1 MTIPSDQELK
11 NIIETLLFIAD
22 TPLSADR
29 IRTVVQAD
37 VQEIK
42 DALSRLSEEY
52 EERKG
57 GFFLTEVAGGYQIRT
72 RPEYAEWI
80 KKLVQPNPLR
90 MSKAAL
96 ETLTIIAYKQPI
108 IRSEIEHIRGV
119 DSGGILRMLLELK
132 LIRVLGRKEIPGRPL
147 IYSTTKRFLEIFG
160 LKDLKDLPTPDE
172 IKGLVNPSF
181 PERENPDQLPLI
193 VAEAVDPESVP
204 KDTLIEED
212 GKIIL
217 T

>member
-1 MTIPSDQELK
+1 MTIPAEQELK

-22 TPLSADR
+22 TPLSTDR
-29 IRTVVQAD
+29 IRSVVSAD
-37 VQEIK
+37 IKEIK
-42 DALSRLSEEY
+42 DVLSRLSEEY
-52 EERKG
+52 EQRKG

-80 KKLVQPNPLR
+80 KKLIQPNPLR

-160 LKDLKDLPTPDE
+160 LKDLKDLPTPEE

-193 VAEAVDPESVP
+193 VTEDPESVP

-212 GKIIL
+212 GKNIL

>member
-1 MTIPSDQELK
+1 MTIPAEQELK
-11 NIIETLLFIAD
+11 NIVETLLFVAD
-22 TPLSADR
+22 TPLSTDR
-29 IRTVVQAD
+29 IRSVVSAD
-37 VQEIK
+37 AKEIK
-42 DALSRLSEEY
+42 DVLSQLSKEY

-57 GFFLTEVAGGYQIRT
+57 GFSLMEIAGGYQIRT
-72 RPEYAEWI
+72 RPEYSEWI

-160 LKDLKDLPTPDE
+160 LKDLKDLPTPEE

-181 PERENPDQLPLI
+181 PERQNPDQLPLI
-193 VAEAVDPESVP
+193 ITEDPESVP

>member
-1 MTIPSDQELK
+1 MTIPTEQELK
-11 NIIETLLFIAD
+11 NIIETLLFVAD
-22 TPLSADR
+22 TPLSTDR
-29 IRTVVQAD
+29 IRSVIPAD
-37 VQEIK
+37 VKDIK
-42 DALSRLSEEY
+42 DVLSRLSAEY

-57 GFFLTEVAGGYQIRT
+57 GFALMEIAGGYQIRT
-72 RPEYAEWI
+72 RPEYSEWI

-193 VAEAVDPESVP
+193 VTEDPESVP
-204 KDTLIEED
+204 KDTLIADD
-212 GKIIL
+212 GKKLL

>member
-1 MTIPSDQELK
+1 MTIPAEQELK
-11 NIIETLLFIAD
+11 NIIETLLFVAD
-22 TPLSADR
+22 TPLSTDR
-29 IRTVVQAD
+29 IRTVVSAD
-37 VQEIK
+37 IK
-42 DALSRLSEEY
+42 DIKDVLSQLSMEY

-57 GFFLTEVAGGYQIRT
+57 GFALMEIAGGYQIRT
-72 RPEYAEWI
+72 RPEYSEWI

-160 LKDLKDLPTPDE
+160 LKDLKDLPTPEE

-181 PERENPDQLPLI
+181 PERLNPDQLPLI
-193 VAEAVDPESVP
+193 VTEDPESVP

-212 GKIIL
+212 GKNIL

>member
-1 MTIPSDQELK
+1 MTIPTEQELK
-11 NIIETLLFIAD
+11 NIIETLLFVAD
-22 TPLSADR
+22 TPLSTDR
-29 IRTVVQAD
+29 IKSVVSAD
-37 VQEIK
+37 AKAIK
-42 DALSRLSEEY
+42 EVLSQLSAEY

-57 GFFLTEVAGGYQIRT
+57 GFSLMEIAGGYQIRT
-72 RPEYAEWI
+72 RPEYSEWI

-160 LKDLKDLPTPDE
+160 LKDLKDLPTPEE

-193 VAEAVDPESVP
+193 VTQDPESVP

-212 GKIIL
+212 GKNIL

>member
-1 MTIPSDQELK
+1 MPIQTEQDLK
-11 NIIETLLFIAD
+11 YILEALLFVAD
-22 TPLSADR
+22 TPLSTDR
-29 IRTVVQAD
+29 IKSIVSAD
-37 VQEIK
+37 AKNINETL
-42 DALSRLSEEY
+42 AELAREY

-57 GFFLTEVAGGYQIRT
+57 GFCLVEVAGGYQIRT
-72 RPEYAEWI
+72 RPEFAEWI
-80 KKLVQPNPLR
+80 KKLLQPNPLK

-160 LKDLKDLPTPDE
+160 LKDLKDLPTPEE
-172 IKGLVNPSF
+172 IRELVNPPATES
-181 PERENPDQLPLI
+181 EHPDQLPLLTT
-193 VAEAVDPESVP
+193 EDPENVP
-204 KDTLIEED
+204 KDTLINEND
-212 GKIIL
+212 KINL

>member
-1 MTIPSDQELK
+1 MTIPTEQELK
-11 NIIETLLFIAD
+11 NIIETLLFVAD
-22 TPLSADR
+22 TPLSTDR
-29 IRTVVQAD
+29 IRSVIPAD
-37 VQEIK
+37 VKDIK
-42 DALSRLSEEY
+42 DVLSRLSAEY

-57 GFFLTEVAGGYQIRT
+57 GFALMEIAGGYQIRT
-72 RPEYAEWI
+72 RPEYSEWI

-193 VAEAVDPESVP
+193 VTEDPESVP

-212 GKIIL
+212 GKNIL

>member
-1 MTIPSDQELK
+1 MTIPTDQELK

-29 IRTVVQAD
+29 IRTVVSAD
-37 VQEIK
+37 AKEIK
-42 DALSRLSEEY
+42 EALSRLAEEY

-193 VAEAVDPESVP
+193 VTEDPESVP
-204 KDTLIEED
+204 KDTLIDED

>member
-1 MTIPSDQELK
+1 MPIQSEQDLK
-11 NIIETLLFIAD
+11 NIIETLLFVAD
-22 TPLSADR
+22 TPLTTDR
-29 IRTVVQAD
+29 IKSIVPAD
-37 VQEIK
+37 AKEIK
-42 DALSRLSEEY
+42 DTLFELACEY
-52 EERKG
+52 ETRNG
-57 GFFLTEVAGGYQIRT
+57 GFLLFEVAGGYQIRT

-80 KKLVQPNPLR
+80 KKLLQPNPMR

-172 IKGLVNPSF
+172 IKGLVNPSAS
-181 PERENPDQLPLI
+181 ESQHPDQLPLI
-193 VAEAVDPESVP
+193 APEDAENVP
-204 KDTLIEED
+204 KDTLINENE
-212 GKIIL
+212 KINL

>member
-1 MTIPSDQELK
+1 MSIPTEQDLK
-11 NIIETLLFIAD
+11 NIIETLLFVAD
-22 TPLSADR
+22 TPLSTDR
-29 IRTVVQAD
+29 IKSIVPAD
-37 VQEIK
+37 TKKIK
-42 DALSRLSEEY
+42 DILWGLAREY
-52 EERKG
+52 EERNG
-57 GFFLTEVAGGYQIRT
+57 GFLLVEVAGGYQIRT

-160 LKDLKDLPTPDE
+160 LKDLKDLPTPEE
-172 IKGLVNPSF
+172 IKGLVNPPIS
-181 PERENPDQLPLI
+181 ESQHPDQLPLI
-193 VAEAVDPESVP
+193 VTEDPDNVP
-204 KDTLIEED
+204 KDTLINENE
-212 GKIIL
+212 KINL

>member
-1 MTIPSDQELK
+1 MTIPAEQELK
-11 NIIETLLFIAD
+11 NIIETLLFVAD
-22 TPLSADR
+22 TPLSTDR
-29 IRTVVQAD
+29 IKSVVSAD
-37 VQEIK
+37 AKTIK
-42 DALSRLSEEY
+42 DTLSELAREY

-57 GFFLTEVAGGYQIRT
+57 GFSLIEVAGGYQIRT
-72 RPEYAEWI
+72 RPEYAEWV

-160 LKDLKDLPTPDE
+160 LKDLKDLPTPEE

-181 PERENPDQLPLI
+181 PERPNPDQLPLI
-193 VAEAVDPESVP
+193 VTEDPENVP
-204 KDTLIEED
+204 KDTLVEE
-212 GKIIL
+212 GEKNIL

>member
-1 MTIPSDQELK
+1 MTIPAEQELK
-11 NIIETLLFIAD
+11 NIIETLLFVAD
-22 TPLSADR
+22 TPLSTDR
-29 IRTVVQAD
+29 IKSVISAD
-37 VQEIK
+37 AKEIK
-42 DALSRLSEEY
+42 DVLSQLSREY
-52 EERKG
+52 EKRRG
-57 GFFLTEVAGGYQIRT
+57 GFFLIEVAGGYQIRT
-72 RPEYAEWI
+72 RPEYSEWI

-160 LKDLKDLPTPDE
+160 LMDLKDLPTPEE

-181 PERENPDQLPLI
+181 PERMNPDQLPLI
-193 VAEAVDPESVP
+193 VTEDPESVP

-212 GKIIL
+212 GKNIL

>member
-1 MTIPSDQELK
+1 MTIPTEQELK
-11 NIIETLLFIAD
+11 NIIEALLFVAD
-22 TPLSADR
+22 TPLSTDR
-29 IRTVVQAD
+29 IKSIVPAD
-37 VQEIK
+37 TKEIK
-42 DALSRLSEEY
+42 DVLFLLAGEY
-52 EERKG
+52 EDRKG
-57 GFFLTEVAGGYQIRT
+57 GFSLVEVAGGYQIRT

-160 LKDLKDLPTPDE
+160 LKDLKDLPTPEE
-172 IKGLVNPSF
+172 IKGLVNPQI
-181 PERENPDQLPLI
+181 PENQHPDQLPLI
-193 VAEAVDPESVP
+193 VTEDPESVP
-204 KDTLIEED
+204 KDTLINENE
-212 GKIIL
+212 KINL

>member
-1 MTIPSDQELK
+1 MTIPSEQELK
-11 NIIETLLFIAD
+11 NIIETLLFVAD
-22 TPLSADR
+22 TPLSTDR
-29 IRTVVQAD
+29 IKTVVPAD
-37 VQEIK
+37 INDIK
-42 DALSRLSEEY
+42 EALSQLSKEY

-57 GFFLTEVAGGYQIRT
+57 GFTLMEIAGGYQIRT
-72 RPEYAEWI
+72 RPEYSEWI

-147 IYSTTKRFLEIFG
+147 IYATTKRFLEIFG

-172 IKGLVNPSF
+172 IKELVNPSF

-193 VAEAVDPESVP
+193 VTEAVYPESVP
-204 KDTLIEED
+204 KDTLVEED
-212 GKIIL
+212 GKNIL

>member
-1 MTIPSDQELK
+1 MSIPTEQDLK
-11 NIIETLLFIAD
+11 NIIETLLFVAD
-22 TPLSADR
+22 TPLSSDR
-29 IRTVVQAD
+29 IKNIVPVGTK
-37 VQEIK
+37 EIK
-42 DALSRLSEEY
+42 DALGGLAREY
-52 EERKG
+52 EERNG
-57 GFFLTEVAGGYQIRT
+57 GFLLVEVAGGYQIRT

-80 KKLVQPNPLR
+80 KKLLQPNPLR

-160 LKDLKDLPTPDE
+160 LKDLKDLPTPEE
-172 IKGLVNPSF
+172 IKGLVNPQI
-181 PERENPDQLPLI
+181 PESQHPDQLPLI
-193 VAEAVDPESVP
+193 VTEDPENVP
-204 KDTLIEED
+204 KDTLINENE
-212 GKIIL
+212 KINL

>member
-1 MTIPSDQELK
+1 MTIPSEQELK

-193 VAEAVDPESVP
+193 VTEDPESVP
-204 KDTLIEED
+204 KDTLIDED

>member
-1 MTIPSDQELK
+1 MSIPTEQDLK
-11 NIIETLLFIAD
+11 NIIETLLFVAD
-22 TPLSADR
+22 TPLSTDR
-29 IRTVVQAD
+29 IKNIVPVGTK
-37 VQEIK
+37 EIK
-42 DALSRLSEEY
+42 DALGGLAREY
-52 EERKG
+52 EERNG
-57 GFFLTEVAGGYQIRT
+57 GFLLVEVAGGYQIRT

-80 KKLVQPNPLR
+80 KKLLQPNPLR

-119 DSGGILRMLLELK
+119 DSGGILRILLELK

-160 LKDLKDLPTPDE
+160 LKDLKDLPTPEE
-172 IKGLVNPSF
+172 IKGLVNPQI
-181 PERENPDQLPLI
+181 PESQHPDQLPLI
-193 VAEAVDPESVP
+193 VTEDPENVP
-204 KDTLIEED
+204 KDTLINENE
-212 GKIIL
+212 KINL

>member
-1 MTIPSDQELK
+1 MTIPAEQELK
-11 NIIETLLFIAD
+11 NIVETLLFVAD
-22 TPLSADR
+22 TPLSTDR
-29 IRTVVQAD
+29 IRSVVSAD
-37 VQEIK
+37 AKEIK
-42 DALSRLSEEY
+42 DVLSRLSKEY

-57 GFFLTEVAGGYQIRT
+57 GFSLMEIAGGYQIRT
-72 RPEYAEWI
+72 RPEYSEWI

-160 LKDLKDLPTPDE
+160 LKDLKDLPTPEE

-181 PERENPDQLPLI
+181 PERQNPDQLPLI
-193 VAEAVDPESVP
+193 ITDDPESVP

-212 GKIIL
+212 GKNIL

>member
-1 MTIPSDQELK
+1 MTIPAEQELK
-11 NIIETLLFIAD
+11 NIVETLLFVAD
-22 TPLSADR
+22 TPLSTDR
-29 IRTVVQAD
+29 IKSVVSAD
-37 VQEIK
+37 AKEIK
-42 DALSRLSEEY
+42 DVLSQLSKEY

-57 GFFLTEVAGGYQIRT
+57 GFSLMEIAGGYQIRT

-160 LKDLKDLPTPDE
+160 LKDLKDLPTPEE

-181 PERENPDQLPLI
+181 PERLNPDQLPLI
-193 VAEAVDPESVP
+193 VTEDLESVP

-212 GKIIL
+212 GKNIL

>member
-1 MTIPSDQELK
+1 MTIPTEQDLK
-11 NIIETLLFIAD
+11 NIIETLLFVAD
-22 TPLSADR
+22 TPLSTER
-29 IRTVVQAD
+29 IKNIVPVGTK
-37 VQEIK
+37 EIK
-42 DALSRLSEEY
+42 EALWGLAREY
-52 EERKG
+52 EERNG
-57 GFFLTEVAGGYQIRT
+57 GFLLVEVAGGYQIRT

-80 KKLVQPNPLR
+80 KKLLQPNPLR

-160 LKDLKDLPTPDE
+160 LKDLKDLPTPEE
-172 IKGLVNPSF
+172 IKGLVNPQI
-181 PERENPDQLPLI
+181 PESQHPDQLPLI
-193 VAEAVDPESVP
+193 VSEYPDNVP
-204 KDTLIEED
+204 KDTLINENE
-212 GKIIL
+212 KINL

>member
-1 MTIPSDQELK
+1 MSMPTEQDLK
-11 NIIETLLFIAD
+11 NIIETLLFVAD

-29 IRTVVQAD
+29 IKSIVLAD
-37 VQEIK
+37 TKEIK
-42 DALSRLSEEY
+42 NTLSELAKEY
-52 EERKG
+52 EERNG
-57 GFFLTEVAGGYQIRT
+57 GFLLFEVAGGYQIRT

-96 ETLTIIAYKQPI
+96 ETLTIIAYKQPV

-160 LKDLKDLPTPDE
+160 LKDLKDLPTPEE
-172 IKGLVNPSF
+172 IKGLVNPQI
-181 PERENPDQLPLI
+181 PENLHPDQLPLI
-193 VAEAVDPESVP
+193 AVEDPENVP
-204 KDTLIEED
+204 KDTLINENE
-212 GKIIL
+212 KINL